1 MMPLDPNASKTKTA
15 PAAGPTAP
23 YGGPKPAAPPPAL
36 SAPPGMTALWYA
48 LTRRWLIILLLGGGL
63 GAAGAAA
70 VWFAMPA
77 KYTATATLHLDPH
90 PPRGVYESNEDFV
103 SFRANQATQV
113 KSDTVLDAT
122 LQKPEAAE
130 LPEVRALGKDALA
143 WLRGAATVSDKT
155 GGPEVLQLSVTGDRA
170 ADVAVTANQ
179 WAQTAGEVYTAG
191 EEGRIKERVQQ
202 LRASYRDI
210 TELLRK
216 KKNDLQARRD
226 LLGLEDPRVIA
237 DKLAAEL
244 TAQAA
249 LQSQRV
255 QVELLLKTAEV
266 RLADLKARLAAP
278 DRLVIPPSAVD
289 EEIDKDFPLN
299 PLVKAQVDQLLTLQ
313 RKMGDR
319 MDALLPEDRNA
330 DPGMVTYRKGIADIE
345 KALVKERDEMRPDYE
360 KRLRVK
366 LVDKMKEDAAKAG
379 EDIHGFTAQQETLT
393 AKLREKEQAIAALR
407 AGGLAANKSNPE
419 VEAMQG
425 EVTEMETNVK
435 RLGEEEANLE
445 ACLPLAPR
453 LTVME
458 AASPPMFPT
467 LDKTIKLAG
476 GAFLGLFLLV
486 FMGVA
491 VVEFRTRRVYKSEDV
506 SQGLG
511 LPLMGTV
518 PTLPAQARTAAPVA
532 DDPTLGPAIESMDAI
547 RTMLLH
553 AGHAETLRVVMVGSA
568 VSGEGKTSLA
578 CHLAASLARGGRRTL
593 LVDGDMRNPAA
604 HHLFGLTAGPG
615 FSELLRGEVEP
626 AQVVQNTS
634 LENLSLLAAGAC
646 DRRALQALA
655 QEGILRTVLD
665 ELKEQ
670 FDFVIIDVSP
680 VLPVADALLIG
691 EHADAVLLS
700 VLRNVSRLP
709 AVYAAQQ
716 RLADLG
722 IRVLGAVV
730 IGEGM
735 EVYGQVRYPS
745 ATVQKS

>member
-1 MMPLDPNASKTKTA
+1 M
-15 PAAGPTAP
+15 
-23 YGGPKPAAPPPAL
+23 
-36 SAPPGMTALWYA
+36 
-48 LTRRWLIILLLGGGL
+48 
-63 GAAGAAA
+63 
-70 VWFAMPA
+70 
-77 KYTATATLHLDPH
+77 
-90 PPRGVYESNEDFV
+90 
-103 SFRANQATQV
+103 Q
-113 KSDTVLDAT
+113 
-122 LQKPEAAE
+122 
-130 LPEVRALGKDALA
+130 
-143 WLRGAATVSDKT
+143 
-155 GGPEVLQLSVTGDRA
+155 
-170 ADVAVTANQ
+170 
-179 WAQTAGEVYTAG
+179 
-191 EEGRIKERVQQ
+191 
-202 LRASYRDI
+202 
-210 TELLRK
+210 
-216 KKNDLQARRD
+216 
-226 LLGLEDPRVIA
+226 
-237 DKLAAEL
+237 
-244 TAQAA
+244 
-249 LQSQRV
+249 
-255 QVELLLKTAEV
+255 
-266 RLADLKARLAAP
+266 
-278 DRLVIPPSAVD
+278 
-289 EEIDKDFPLN
+289 
-299 PLVKAQVDQLLTLQ
+299 
-313 RKMGDR
+313 
-319 MDALLPEDRNA
+319 
-330 DPGMVTYRKGIADIE
+330 
-345 KALVKERDEMRPDYE
+345 PDYE
-360 KRLRVK
+360 KRLRAK
-366 LVDKMKEDAAKAG
+366 FVDKMKDDAAKAE
-379 EDIHGFTAQQETLT
+379 EDIQGLTAQQETLT
-393 AKLREKEQAIAALR
+393 AKLREKEQAISALR
-407 AGGLAANKSNPE
+407 AGGQAANKSNPE

-425 EVTEMETNVK
+425 EVTEMEANVK

-476 GAFLGLFLLV
+476 GAFLGLFGLV

-491 VVEFRTRRVYKSEDV
+491 VVEFRARRVYKSDDV

-518 PTLPAQARTAAPVA
+518 PTLPAKARAAAPVA
-532 DDPTLGPAIESMDAI
+532 EDPTLGPAIESMDAI

-553 AGHAETLRVVMVGSA
+553 AGRAETLRVVMVASA

-604 HHLFGLTAGPG
+604 HHLFGLTPGPG

-634 LENLSLLAAGAC
+634 LENLSLLAAGAA

-665 ELKEQ
+665 ELKEHY
-670 FDFVIIDVSP
+670 DFVIIDVSP

-716 RLADLG
+716 RLAALG

-745 ATVQKS
+745 VAAAPK